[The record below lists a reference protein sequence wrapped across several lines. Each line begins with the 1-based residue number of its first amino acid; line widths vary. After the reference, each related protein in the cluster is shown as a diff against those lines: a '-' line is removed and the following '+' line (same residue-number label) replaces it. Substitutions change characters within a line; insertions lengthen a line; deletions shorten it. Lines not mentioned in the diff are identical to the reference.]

1 MELSLA
7 VEQLAALAQEARLLI
22 YRRLVRAGSG
32 GLCPGELAAELG
44 LTPSVL
50 SFHLKTLAAAGL
62 VRMQRD
68 GRHRYY
74 HADFAAMN
82 GLLGYLSENCCADR
96 PLEHC
101 ETPQK
106 CITS

>member
-1 MELSLA
+1 METPLA
-7 VEQLAALAQEARLLI
+7 VEQLVALAQEARLQI

-32 GLCPGELAAELG
+32 GLCPGDLAAELA

-50 SFHLKTLAAAGL
+50 SFHLKTLTAAGL

-74 HADFAAMN
+74 RADFAAMN
-82 GLLGYLSENCCADR
+82 GLLAYLSENCCADQ
-96 PLEHC
+96 PLEQC
-101 ETPQK
+101 ETPRP
-106 CITS
+106 CTTS

>member
-1 MELSLA
+1 METNLA
-7 VEQLAALAQEARLLI
+7 VEQLVALAQEARLQI

-32 GLCPGELAAELG
+32 GLCPGDLAAQLQ

-50 SFHLKTLAAAGL
+50 SFHLKTLTAAGL

-74 HADFAAMN
+74 RADFAAMT
-82 GLLGYLSENCCADR
+82 GLLAYLSENCCADQ
-96 PLEHC
+96 PLEQC
-101 ETPQK
+101 ETPRQ
-106 CITS
+106 CTTS